1 MGLRD
6 RLRRLERLSEDRVVS
21 IPQLAGPPVRFPEIE
36 LAEVFLTTTRRHCGE
51 DVPPHPLALA
61 AARSPDAK
69 WRESFYADDGAD
81 VSEPEDLSE

>member
-6 RLRRLERLSEDRVVS
+6 RLRRLERLSEGVVVS
-21 IPQLAGPPVRFPEIE
+21 IPQPTGPDARF
-36 LAEVFLTTTRRHCGE
+36 AESALQEAFLTTTRRLCGE
-51 DVPPHPLALA
+51 DLEPHPLALA
-61 AARSPDAK
+61 AARSQDAT